1 MRLLLTNDDGIHA
14 QGLAALEAIARSLS
28 DDVWICAPE
37 AEQSGASR
45 SLTLTEPLRVRR
57 LDEQR
62 FAVRGTPTDCVM
74 LGIQYLVEGARPD
87 LVLSGVNRGL
97 NAAEDVTMSGTVAG
111 AIEGMALGVPSIAL
125 SQMMGAYRGDHREDF
140 RPAEGFAPAL
150 IERLVAAGWPS
161 DVILN
166 INFPIATGAPVGQVA
181 AREVPGGQVPGGQVE
196 VTRQGFRDVR
206 TRFAEQ
212 RTDLRGRD
220 YYWLGYRNEPSR
232 PAEGTDLRAAYEGR
246 ISVTPLHIDLT
257 HMPTVHALRAVIG
270 GPVAARRPG
279 GAGQPA

>member
-57 LDEQR
+57 LDERR

-74 LGIQYLVEGARPD
+74 LGIQYLVEGAKPD

-125 SQMMGAYRGDHREDF
+125 SQMMGSYSGDHREDF
-140 RPAEGFAPAL
+140 GPAETFAPGL

-166 INFPIATGAPVGQVA
+166 INFPIAPATSVV
-181 AREVPGGQVPGGQVE
+181 QVE

-220 YYWLGYRNEPSR
+220 YYWMGFFGRTAPMIQ
-232 PAEGTDLRAAYEGR
+232 GTDIAATIEGR
-246 ISVTPLHIDLT
+246 ISVTPIHIDLT
-257 HMPTVHALRAVIG
+257 HMATVHELRKSL
-270 GPVAARRPG
+270 G
-279 GAGQPA
+279 GAIPVLAAD

>member
-1 MRLLLTNDDGIHA
+1 MRLLLTNDDGINA
-14 QGLAALEAIARSLS
+14 QGLAALEAIAFSLS

-37 AEQSGASR
+37 GEQSGASR
-45 SLTLTEPLRVRR
+45 SLTLSEPLRVRR
-57 LDEQR
+57 LDDRR

-74 LGIQYLVEGARPD
+74 LGVQHLVAGAKPD

-111 AIEGMALGVPSIAL
+111 AIEGMALGIPAIAL
-125 SQMMGAYRGDHREDF
+125 SQMMGSYRGDHREDF
-140 RPAEGFAPAL
+140 GPAEMFAPAL
-150 IERLVAAGWPS
+150 IERLVTAGWPR

-166 INFPIATGAPVGQVA
+166 INFPIATETPVGH
-181 AREVPGGQVPGGQVE
+181 VE

-257 HMPTVHALRAVIG
+257 HMPTVHALRAVVG
-270 GPVAARRPG
+270 GSVTARR
-279 GAGQPA
+279 AGDMERPA